1 MSSIKPLSKGKIKK
15 FSLPLSKFILNGNDT
30 DLAKTNND
38 YVKKYYSTPRDNRP
52 FFITNGV
59 THDGFGSRIQRCIC
73 VMSYVYY
80 LQELGFPVEYV
91 HTPFNYIGFD
101 EDYKQ
106 GELDRIKNGND
117 YPYNDNGYEG
127 YMNRAKMWDDY
138 LGFRG
143 KTVEHIDLE
152 KIDVVNDKNP
162 ISGYYR
168 LAEDVLSNQ
177 TGNKLYVIRM
187 LHYEYDNNIINI
199 SNVKR
204 FRSKIIKNF
213 SLNVPSYSNKN
224 IAIHIRRKDA
234 IDYSNRYVS
243 DDHYLEILDAIK
255 KYKGDYRVS
264 IFTQRVG
271 FDENKYIGYEI
282 FYDDTENDYETF
294 VKLMSSKHLI
304 AGKSSFSYAAAL
316 LNPNLVVY
324 HFDGHTALK
333 EWIDKEKYIKR
344 IKKIK

>member
-1 MSSIKPLSKGKIKK
+1 MPLIKPLSKGKIKK
-15 FSLPLSKFILNGNDT
+15 FSLPLSRVILKGDDSNLT
-30 DLAKTNND
+30 QTSND
-38 YVKKYYSTPRDNRP
+38 YIKNYFSTFRESRP
-52 FFITNGV
+52 FYITNGV

-73 VMSYVYY
+73 VMAYVYY
-80 LQELGFPVEYV
+80 LQELGFPVEYL
-91 HTPFNYIGFD
+91 HTPFSYIGFN

-106 GELDRIKNGND
+106 GEEDRMKNGND

-127 YMNRAKMWDDY
+127 YMSRAKEWDDY

-143 KTVEHIDLE
+143 KTVDDV
-152 KIDVVNDKNP
+152 KISKLNIVNDKDP
-162 ISGYYR
+162 MFGYYR
-168 LAEDVLSNQ
+168 LAEDVLNNQ
-177 TGNKLYVIRM
+177 TDGKLYVIKM
-187 LHYEYDNNIINI
+187 LHYEYDNHIINI

-204 FRSKIIKNF
+204 FRSKIIQKF
-213 SLNVPSYSNKN
+213 SLNIPSYNNKN

-243 DDHYLEILDAIK
+243 DEHYLEILDAIK
-255 KYKGDYRVS
+255 KYKSDYKVS

-271 FDENKYIGYEI
+271 FDETKYDGYEI

-316 LNPNLVVY
+316 LNPNLIVY
-324 HFDGHTALK
+324 HFDGHTGLK
-333 EWIDKEKYIKR
+333 EWIDKEKYIKK